1 MFGYFFVIAV
11 GRVAIGKE
19 INFLHPHFL
28 RCTSVLLH
36 FLKASKTIFFAAVCS
51 KLGAFLWRKRLCY
64 GARKNAFT
72 AENDSLNTASA
83 ACVESFAYLCGRKNR
98 TKTVFVERFD

>member
-64 GARKNAFT
+64 GA
-72 AENDSLNTASA
+72 
-83 ACVESFAYLCGRKNR
+83 
-98 TKTVFVERFD
+98 